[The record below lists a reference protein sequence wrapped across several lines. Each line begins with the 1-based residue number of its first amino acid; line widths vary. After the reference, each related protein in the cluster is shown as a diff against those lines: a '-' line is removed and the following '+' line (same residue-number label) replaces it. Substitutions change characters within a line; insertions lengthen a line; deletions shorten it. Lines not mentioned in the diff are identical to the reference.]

1 MIDFRSVRTFALL
14 AASAAMVLSGCAAA
28 PSSTDASSTP
38 SQSASESAGTDPST
52 TVIPT
57 ASPENSETPMPDQ
70 PSESSEETDGF
81 DAYAFN
87 GKTLNGSAFEVAA
100 LRGKPTVF
108 WFWTP
113 WCTVCRADAPGIAS
127 LQGELGEDIN
137 FVGVAAQG
145 TASEM
150 VAFASETGV
159 TGFPHLADLDSSIW
173 SHFGVPYQPS
183 YVFVDASGNSTLS
196 VGSRSISE
204 LEAELRELIG

>member
-1 MIDFRSVRTFALL
+1 MPTASASPTDSP
-14 AASAAMVLSGCAAA
+14 AASADSSPAPTSEQSEDSSGDV
-28 PSSTDASSTP
+28 P
-38 SQSASESAGTDPST
+38 
-52 TVIPT
+52 
-57 ASPENSETPMPDQ
+57 
-70 PSESSEETDGF
+70 DGF
-81 DAYAFN
+81 DVYAFSA
-87 GKTLNGSAFEVAA
+87 KTLNGSSFEVES
-100 LRGKPTVF
+100 LLGKPTVF

-127 LQGELGEDIN
+127 LQGDLGDRIN

-173 SHFGVPYQPS
+173 AHFGVPYQPS
-183 YVFVDASGNSTLS
+183 YLFVDASGESVLS

-204 LEAELRELIG
+204 LEAELLELIG